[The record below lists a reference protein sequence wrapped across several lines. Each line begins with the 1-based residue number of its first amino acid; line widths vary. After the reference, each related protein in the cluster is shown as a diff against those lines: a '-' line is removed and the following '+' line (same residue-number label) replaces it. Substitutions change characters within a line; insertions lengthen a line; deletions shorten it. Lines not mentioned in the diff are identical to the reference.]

1 MSSKV
6 FLLQGEHMPLASDA
20 DSFGDL
26 LFFSS
31 EFGWTT
37 AKFTEV
43 GEMIEEHKCTH
54 WTWTPEAP
62 AQYYE
67 MDSTRTE
74 LLRNTGW
81 IK

>member
-1 MSSKV
+1 
-6 FLLQGEHMPLASDA
+6 MPLASDS

-26 LFFSS
+26 LFFSPT
-31 EFGWTT
+31 FGWTT
-37 AKFTEV
+37 AKFEDTE
-43 GEMIEEHKCTH
+43 EMIKEHQCIH

-62 AQYYE
+62 AQYDD

-81 IK
+81 IKD

>member
-6 FLLQGEHMPLASDA
+6 FLLQGEHMPLASDS

-26 LFFSS
+26 LFFSPT
-31 EFGWTT
+31 FGWTT
-37 AKFTEV
+37 AKFEDTE
-43 GEMIEEHKCTH
+43 EMIGEHKCTH

-62 AQYYE
+62 AQYE
-67 MDSTRTE
+67 EDNSTRTE

>member
-6 FLLQGEHMPLASDA
+6 FLLQGEHMPLVSDA

-37 AKFTEV
+37 AKFTEAE
-43 GEMIEEHKCTH
+43 EMIEEHKCTH

-67 MDSTRTE
+67 MDTTRSE

-81 IK
+81 ME

>member
-6 FLLQGEHMPLASDA
+6 FLLQGEHMPLVSDA

-37 AKFTEV
+37 AKFTEAE
-43 GEMIEEHKCTH
+43 EMIEEHKCTH

-62 AQYYE
+62 IYKE
-67 MDSTRTE
+67 DSIYWYQNKIIS
-74 LLRNTGW
+74 LLL
-81 IK
+81 

>member
-6 FLLQGEHMPLASDA
+6 FPLQGEHMPLASDS

-26 LFFSS
+26 LFFSPT
-31 EFGWTT
+31 FGWTT
-37 AKFTEV
+37 AKFEDTE
-43 GEMIEEHKCTH
+43 EMIKEHKCTH

-67 MDSTRTE
+67 MDTTRSE

-81 IK
+81 ME

>member
-6 FLLQGEHMPLASDA
+6 FLLQGEHMPLASDS

-26 LFFSS
+26 LFFSPT
-31 EFGWTT
+31 FGWTT
-37 AKFTEV
+37 AKFEDTE
-43 GEMIEEHKCTH
+43 EMIGEHKCTH

-67 MDSTRTE
+67 MDTTRSE

-81 IK
+81 ME